1 MARVT
6 RPETHTLTLQSGE
19 TLLVKKRL
27 NAGERREMLA
37 SMRDPVT
44 NRMDGLLSGRATAL
58 AYLLDWNLKDD
69 ISGEALL
76 MKDPKTGQRL
86 PNAEISALL
95 DSLDSD
101 DVKEIENAIDQW
113 DDKMLAERKEEKKIL
128 NGKPPSEQ
136 GSTSVPV
143 SDSATT
149 KSTS

>member
-69 ISGEALL
+69 ITGEALL
-76 MKDPKTGQRL
+76 MKDSKTGQRL

-101 DVKEIENAIDQW
+101 DVKEIENIIDQW

-128 NGKPPSEQ
+128 TGNQPSGQ
-136 GSTSVPV
+136 GSTSAAA